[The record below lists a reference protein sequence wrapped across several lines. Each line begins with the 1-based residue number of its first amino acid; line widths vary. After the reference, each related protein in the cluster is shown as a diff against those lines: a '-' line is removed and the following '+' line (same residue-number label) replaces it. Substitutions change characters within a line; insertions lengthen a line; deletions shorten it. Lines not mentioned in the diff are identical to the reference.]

1 MQNPKSSNV
10 LDVLNE
16 VSKNI
21 SDGVQNITKNIQ
33 EITQNVNTSSK
44 PSDNKEPEKE
54 KLVSLIED
62 DKKKES
68 EDDKKIENDKK
79 IEQVNDKKIEN
90 VPKKPRKKLRIVKNY
105 YKGILSKQV
114 QIHIKYVNANLM
126 QHLNEIVNNNY
137 SGKCI
142 VEGYIKNKSCDILT
156 YSSGQIDGEKIIMN
170 VVFNCLICNPV
181 EGMLIDCIVKNI
193 TKAGIRAEINEAKT
207 PLVLFVSR
215 DHNINSDHFNSVNIN
230 DKIKVRVIGTR
241 FELNDEYIS
250 VIGELKR

>member
-1 MQNPKSSNV
+1 MSMQNPKSSNV

-21 SDGVQNITKNIQ
+21 SDGVQNVTKNIQ
-33 EITQNVNTSSK
+33 EINQNVDTSSK

-54 KLVSLIED
+54 VSLIED
-62 DKKKES
+62 DTKKES
-68 EDDKKIENDKK
+68 EDDKKNKPED
-79 IEQVNDKKIEN
+79 DKKIEN

-142 VEGYIKNKSCDILT
+142 VEGYIKNKS
-156 YSSGQIDGEKIIMN
+156 
-170 VVFNCLICNPV
+170 
-181 EGMLIDCIVKNI
+181 
-193 TKAGIRAEINEAKT
+193 
-207 PLVLFVSR
+207 
-215 DHNINSDHFNSVNIN
+215 
-230 DKIKVRVIGTR
+230 
-241 FELNDEYIS
+241 
-250 VIGELKR
+250 